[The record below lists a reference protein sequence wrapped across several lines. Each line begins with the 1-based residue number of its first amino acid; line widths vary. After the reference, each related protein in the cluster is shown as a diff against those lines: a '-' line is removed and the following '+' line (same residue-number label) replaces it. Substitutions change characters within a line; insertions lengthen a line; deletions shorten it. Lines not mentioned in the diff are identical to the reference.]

1 MAKKEDLKGLLEQY
15 FPNNDTGEITEPKIR
30 EFLGKV
36 IDLIPEIAG
45 GDLAGTYPSPTVGA
59 KKITAANIADKT
71 ITASQI
77 AEESLNDESIFADE
91 IITGRVIQ
99 KNTITAELLE
109 RTLAP
114 CVVEGIKNISI
125 SSVFSIPL
133 TNIVDYQPAFG
144 YWTTRAIDVQN
155 ATSPN
160 PTAQLIIA
168 CNSAAIDQAKF
179 ATMPAIIPIL
189 VFSSGDTITVDVQVY
204 SEFNGRTSRSD
215 NIKLYGQG
223 GYVSLILAKTS
234 TGYFLMGSN
243 NLTDF

>member
-1 MAKKEDLKGLLEQY
+1 MAQKEDLKELLEQY
-15 FPNNDTGEITEPKIR
+15 FPDNNTGEITEPKVR

-45 GDLAGTYPSPTVGA
+45 GDLTGTFPNPTIGA
-59 KKITAANIADKT
+59 NKIDATKIAYKTLTSERGAVDSLRLAQNEASCVIAATQA
-71 ITASQI
+71 
-77 AEESLNDESIFADE
+77 
-91 IITGRVIQ
+91 
-99 KNTITAELLE
+99 
-109 RTLAP
+109 
-114 CVVEGIKNISI
+114 ISI

>member
-1 MAKKEDLKGLLEQY
+1 MAQKEDLKELLEQY
-15 FPNNDTGEITEPKIR
+15 FPDNNTGEITEPKVR

-45 GDLAGTYPSPTVGA
+45 GDLTGTFPNPTIGA
-59 KKITAANIADKT
+59 NKIDATKIAYKT
-71 ITASQI
+71 LTSDQI
-77 AEESLNDESIFADE
+77 AAGGLDDGDIFADE
-91 IITGRVIQ
+91 TIGARV
-99 KNTITAELLE
+99 LE
-109 RTLAP
+109 RGAVDSLRLAQN
-114 CVVEGIKNISI
+114 EAI